1 MPPEVKAFKK
11 LKKKSHIE
19 YEYKIIESFQKNY

>member
-1 MPPEVKAFKK
+1 MPPEVKALKK
-11 LKKKSHIE
+11 AKKKSQIE